1 MSDAR
6 PTVVIGAGP
15 YGLSLAAFLL
25 AKRVPTRVFGSAM
38 AAWEREMPRGMQLKS
53 EPFAC
58 SIADPRGE
66 LTLERY
72 YREHDLDYRP
82 IGDPVPSERFVAYGH
97 WFRERAAVPVEE
109 QHVSRVGAS
118 PSGFDVELQNGEH
131 VAAARV
137 VVATGAAAFAHVP
150 GELDGLPPE
159 LVSHASRH
167 ADLTPFDGRRVAVVG
182 AGQSALETAT
192 ILAENGAAPILVAR
206 TTALRWNGPPPI
218 TRRLRSKLR
227 SPNTPLGQ
235 GWPTAGYV
243 VGPGLFRRRRLAT
256 RTRVMRTAL
265 GPAGAWWLRERFEG
279 RVDVRLGAR
288 VVAAETRDGGVT
300 LRLRSADRDRD
311 ETVEVD
317 HVIAATGYRVDLDRL
332 PLLAP
337 DLRRAVRTA
346 HGAPVLSSRFESS
359 VPGLSFVGLPAALS
373 FGPLLRFVCGTRFT
387 SRRVAAHAGR
397 R

>member
-1 MSDAR
+1 VSDAH

-15 YGLSLAAFLL
+15 YGLSLAAFLR
-25 AKRVPTRVFGSAM
+25 AKRVPLRVFGATM

-53 EPFAC
+53 EPFAS

-82 IGDPVPSERFVAYGH
+82 IGDPVPVERFVAYGH
-97 WFRERAAVPVEE
+97 WFRERAAVPVEDRR
-109 QHVSRVGAS
+109 VSRVSAS
-118 PSGFDVELQNGEH
+118 PAGFDVELEGGDR

-159 LVSHASRH
+159 LVSHVSRH
-167 ADLTPFDGRRVAVVG
+167 DDLTRFHGRRVAVVG
-182 AGQSALETAT
+182 GGQSALETAT

-206 TTALRWNGPPPI
+206 TTALRWNGPPPT
-218 TRRLRSKLR
+218 TRRFRSKLR
-227 SPNTPLGQ
+227 RPNTPLGQ
-235 GWPTAGYV
+235 GWPTVGYV
-243 VGPGLFRRRRLAT
+243 VGPGLFRRRPLAT
-256 RTRVMRTAL
+256 RAHVVRTAL
-265 GPAGAWWLRERFEG
+265 GPAGAWWLRERFES
-279 RVDVRLGAR
+279 RVDVRVDAR
-288 VVAAETRDGGVT
+288 MVAAEKRDDGVL
-300 LRLRSADRDRD
+300 LRLRSGEGE
-311 ETVEVD
+311 ETVEVH
-317 HVIAATGYRVDLDRL
+317 HVIASTGYRVDLDRL
-332 PLLAP
+332 ELLAP

-346 HGAPVLSSRFESS
+346 LGAPLLSSRFESS
-359 VPGLSFVGLPAALS
+359 VPGLYFVGLPAALS

>member
-1 MSDAR
+1 VSDAR
-6 PTVVIGAGP
+6 PTVVVGAGP

-25 AKRVPTRVFGSAM
+25 AKHVPIRVFGSAM

-53 EPFAC
+53 EPFAS
-58 SIADPRGE
+58 SIADPKRE

-82 IGDPVPSERFVAYGH
+82 IGDPVPCERFVAYGR
-97 WFRERAAVPVEE
+97 WFRERAAVPVED
-109 QHVSRVGAS
+109 QHVSRISAS
-118 PSGFDVELQNGEH
+118 PAGFDVELQGGER

-150 GELDGLPPE
+150 GELDGLPAE
-159 LVSHASRH
+159 LVSHVSRH
-167 ADLTPFDGRRVAVVG
+167 DDLARFDGRRVAVLG

-192 ILAENGAAPILVAR
+192 LLAENGAAPVLVAR
-206 TTALRWNGPPPI
+206 TTALRWNGPPPT
-218 TRRLRSKLR
+218 TRRFRSKLR

-243 VGPGLFRRRRLAT
+243 VGPGLFRRRPLAT
-256 RTRVMRTAL
+256 RAQVVRAAL

-279 RVDVRLGAR
+279 RVDARLGTR
-288 VVAAETRDGGVT
+288 VIAAEKRDGGVT
-300 LRLRSADRDRD
+300 LRLRSGEGE

-332 PLLAP
+332 QLLAP

-346 HGAPVLSSRFESS
+346 HGAPLLSSRFESS